1 MLLGGWWVVVVGCWL
16 WVVGCWLL
24 VVGWEGKNL
33 WIVDGFSLLVTTANS
48 ASAHEELFYFPVSVL
63 IQEDRENRS
72 CNHLIITMLQKHS
85 FYTVITMLLQRNNY
99 AFTTRKLSYW
109 KMIAK
114 LSFFV
119 LFFLAVF

>member
-1 MLLGGWWVVVVGCWL
+1 MLLGGCWLVVVGCGL
-16 WVVGCWLL
+16 LVVGYGLW

-72 CNHLIITMLQKHS
+72 CNHLIIITLQKHS
-85 FYTVITMLLQRNNY
+85 FYAVITMLLRCNIY
-99 AFTTRKLSYW
+99 VIRR
-109 KMIAK
+109 
-114 LSFFV
+114 
-119 LFFLAVF
+119 